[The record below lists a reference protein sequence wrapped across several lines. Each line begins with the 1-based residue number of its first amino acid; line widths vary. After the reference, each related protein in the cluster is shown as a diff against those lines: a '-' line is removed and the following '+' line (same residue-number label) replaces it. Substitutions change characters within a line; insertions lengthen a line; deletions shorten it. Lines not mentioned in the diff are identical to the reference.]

1 MAVRRF
7 ETFLVFLPIMVG
19 ATFVGYATVSVHN
32 ASAQRNVEATN
43 AGFLGSEDQDLAK
56 ASGFVDAGQWRAH
69 VVATKADAEQK
80 QKEWDAAAPQRAAA
94 AAKEAADKV
103 TRDANMKKAAAEGA
117 ERVRLATIPP
127 GFRVSISGQSWKK
140 GGFDSIGLMSFTLK
154 NGNDYRVKDIS
165 IVCTFYGNSGTELG
179 VRTHTLYEIIRPSDK
194 RTFSSVNIG
203 FIPSQSAKG
212 GCDVISASRG

>member
-1 MAVRRF
+1 MVAAGLGVISPMAVRRF

-140 GGFDSIGLMSFTLK
+140 GGFDLDRLNEFHAEERKRLPGQRHL
-154 NGNDYRVKDIS
+154 YRLHVLWEQR
-165 IVCTFYGNSGTELG
+165 N
-179 VRTHTLYEIIRPSDK
+179 RTGSENTHPLRNHTSK
-194 RTFSSVNIG
+194 
-203 FIPSQSAKG
+203 
-212 GCDVISASRG
+212 